1 MSNKYYDIIIIGS
14 GMAGLYSAFNIKK
27 NFPDTTFLILEK
39 YKKQWVGG
47 RASNEIF
54 YGTEIV
60 TGAGIGRKN
69 KDKLLLNL
77 LKTFDFDSKEF
88 MVSSDYSSL
97 MNPIDLNEII
107 KKLKYEYQKYKG
119 KPITFKE
126 FAKNILG
133 EKQYKLFLMTSGYT
147 DYENEDVF
155 ETLYYYGLE
164 DNAFCW
170 KGFHVSWKL
179 LVHKLMSFI
188 GESHFKFSNNVVKI
202 SKTHENPC
210 YFLIETENNLKYTC
224 NKVIVATTIFSLKKF
239 FPNNPIYNDIV
250 GQPFLRLYGKFSKS
264 SIPIMKEYVGC
275 MTMVPGPLQKLL
287 PINSDKG
294 IYMIVYNDNN
304 NTLALKEYLKNT
316 EENRN
321 FYCKL
326 IEKSL
331 GIPNGLLHLVAIK
344 DFYWPIG
351 THYYKPLNIDLYKN
365 RDEFIDKAQ
374 HPEKGILVVGE
385 VVSHDQGWTEGALKS
400 VKKVLSK
407 KWIKNEC

>member
-1 MSNKYYDIIIIGS
+1 MSHKYYDIIIIGS
-14 GMAGLYSAFNIKK
+14 GMAGLYSAYNIKK
-27 NFPDTTFLILEK
+27 IYPSNSFLILEK

-47 RASNEIF
+47 RTSNDIF

-77 LKTFDFDSKEF
+77 LKIFDLDTKEF
-88 MVSSDYSSL
+88 IVYPDYSQL
-97 MNPIDLNEII
+97 LNPIDLNEII
-107 KKLKYEYQKYKG
+107 KKLKDEYQKYKG
-119 KPITFKE
+119 NPITFKE

-147 DYENEDVF
+147 DYENEGVF

-179 LVHKLMSFI
+179 LVHKLIRYI

-202 SKTHENPC
+202 SKIQDKPC
-210 YFLIETENNLKYTC
+210 NFIIETENNIKYRC
-224 NKVIVATTIFSLKKF
+224 NKVIVATTVSSLKKL

-264 SIPIMKEYVGC
+264 SILIMKEYISC
-275 MTMVPGPLQKLL
+275 MTMVPGPLQKIL
-287 PINSDKG
+287 PINSDRG

-304 NTLALKEYLKNT
+304 NSLLLKEYLKNT
-316 EENRN
+316 EVNRD
-321 FYCKL
+321 FYCRL

-344 DFYWPIG
+344 DFYWPVG
-351 THYYKPLNIDLYKN
+351 THYYKPLNIDLYES

-374 HPEKGILVVGE
+374 HPEKGVLVVGE
-385 VVSHDQGWTEGALKS
+385 VVSQDQGWTEGALKS
-400 VKKVLSK
+400 VKTVLSK
-407 KWIKNEC
+407 KWIKTEC

>member
-1 MSNKYYDIIIIGS
+1 
-14 GMAGLYSAFNIKK
+14 
-27 NFPDTTFLILEK
+27 
-39 YKKQWVGG
+39 
-47 RASNEIF
+47 
-54 YGTEIV
+54 
-60 TGAGIGRKN
+60 
-69 KDKLLLNL
+69 
-77 LKTFDFDSKEF
+77 
-88 MVSSDYSSL
+88 
-97 MNPIDLNEII
+97 
-107 KKLKYEYQKYKG
+107 
-119 KPITFKE
+119 
-126 FAKNILG
+126 
-133 EKQYKLFLMTSGYT
+133 
-147 DYENEDVF
+147 
-155 ETLYYYGLE
+155 
-164 DNAFCW
+164 
-170 KGFHVSWKL
+170 
-179 LVHKLMSFI
+179 MSFI

-210 YFLIETENNLKYTC
+210 NFLIETENNLKYTC

-239 FPNNPIYNDIV
+239 FPNNSIYNDIV